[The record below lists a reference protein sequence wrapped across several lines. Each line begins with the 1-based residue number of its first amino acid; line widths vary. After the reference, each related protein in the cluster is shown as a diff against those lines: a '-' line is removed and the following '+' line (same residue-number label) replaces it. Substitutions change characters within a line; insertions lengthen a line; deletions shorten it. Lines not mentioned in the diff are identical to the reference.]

1 MISIV
6 IIEDEKPAA
15 RSLERKLDKLGYSS
29 MINLSSVEEAVLWF
43 GSNKEPDL
51 IFLDIQ
57 LSDGLSFE
65 IFEQVKINSSII
77 FTTAYDEYALRA
89 FKLNSIDYLLK
100 PIEEKELKQAI
111 EKFESNRA
119 VFFGFN
125 QQLDLF
131 KQFMNSNSAGTV
143 EYKERF
149 VVKVGTQIKIVMRSE
164 VVCFYSENKA
174 SYVQTTE
181 GRNYIIDYSLE
192 ELEKMVDP
200 TDFFRMNRKFIVS
213 IHCIKDIYSYSNSR
227 LKLNLINLESEELI
241 VSREK
246 VNDFKKWI
254 EK

>member
-15 RSLERKLDKLGYSS
+15 RSLERKLEKLGYSS
-29 MINLSSVEEAVLWF
+29 MINLSSVEEAVVWF

-51 IFLDIQ
+51 VFLDIQ

-65 IFEQVKINSSII
+65 IFEQVHINSSII

-100 PIEEKELKQAI
+100 PIQEDELKQAI
-111 EKFESNRA
+111 DKFQNNRTA
-119 VFFGFN
+119 IFGFN
-125 QQLDLF
+125 QQFDLF
-131 KQFMNSNSAGTV
+131 KQFMSTSNAV

-149 VVKVGTQIKIVMRSE
+149 AVKVGAQIKIILRSE
-164 VVCFYSENKA
+164 IVCFYSENKA
-174 SYVQTTE
+174 TYVQTTE
-181 GRNYIIDYSLE
+181 GRNYIIDYTLE

-200 TDFFRMNRKFIVS
+200 VDFFRMSRKFIVS
-213 IHCIKDIYSYSNSR
+213 IHSIKDIYSYSNSR
-227 LKLNLINLESEELI
+227 LKLNLVNLESEDLI

-246 VNDFKKWI
+246 VTDFKKWI

>member
-1 MISIV
+1 MINIV

-15 RSLERKLDKLGYSS
+15 RSLERKLDKLGYCS
-29 MINLSSVEEAVLWF
+29 MINLSSVEEAVEWF
-43 GSNKEPDL
+43 GLNDEPDL

-65 IFEQVKINSSII
+65 IFEQVKVNSSII

-100 PIEEKELKQAI
+100 PIQEDELRNAV
-111 EKFESNRA
+111 EKFQNNRSA
-119 VFFGFN
+119 IFGFN
-125 QQLDLF
+125 QQFDLF
-131 KQFMNSNSAGTV
+131 KQFMANTNTV

-149 VVKVGTQIKIVMRSE
+149 AVKVGAQIKIILRTE
-164 VVCFYSENKA
+164 IVCFYSENKA
-174 SYVQTTE
+174 TYIQTTE
-181 GRNYIIDYSLE
+181 GRSYIVDYTLE

-200 TDFFRMNRKFIVS
+200 VDFFRVNRKFIVS
-213 IHCIKDIYSYSNSR
+213 IKAIKDIYTYSNSR
-227 LKLNLINLESEELI
+227 LKLNLINLESEDLI

-246 VNDFKKWI
+246 VNEFKKWI

>member
-15 RSLERKLDKLGYSS
+15 RSLERKLEKLGYSS
-29 MINLSSVEEAVLWF
+29 MINLSSVEEAVVWF

-51 IFLDIQ
+51 VFLDIQ

-65 IFEQVKINSSII
+65 IFEQVHINSSII

-100 PIEEKELKQAI
+100 PIQEDELKQAI
-111 EKFESNRA
+111 DKFQNNRTA
-119 VFFGFN
+119 IFGFN
-125 QQLDLF
+125 QQFDLF
-131 KQFMNSNSAGTV
+131 KQFMSTSNAV

-149 VVKVGTQIKIVMRSE
+149 AVKVGAQIKIILRSE
-164 VVCFYSENKA
+164 IVCFYSENKA
-174 SYVQTTE
+174 TYVQTIE
-181 GRNYIIDYSLE
+181 GRNYIIDYTLE

-200 TDFFRMNRKFIVS
+200 VDFFRMSRKFIVS
-213 IHCIKDIYSYSNSR
+213 IHSIKDIYSYSNSR
-227 LKLNLINLESEELI
+227 LKLNLVNLESEDLI

-246 VNDFKKWI
+246 VADFKKWI

>member
-1 MISIV
+1 MINIV

-29 MINLSSVEEAVLWF
+29 MINLSSVEEAVEWF

-65 IFEQVKINSSII
+65 IFEQVNINSSII

-100 PIEEKELKQAI
+100 PIQEDELKQAI
-111 EKFESNRA
+111 DKFQNNRTA
-119 VFFGFN
+119 IFGFN
-125 QQLDLF
+125 QQFDLF
-131 KQFMNSNSAGTV
+131 KQFMSTSNAV

-149 VVKVGTQIKIVMRSE
+149 AVKVGAQIKIILRSE
-164 VVCFYSENKA
+164 IVCFYSENKA
-174 SYVQTTE
+174 TYVQTTE
-181 GRNYIIDYSLE
+181 GRNYIIDYTLE

-200 TDFFRMNRKFIVS
+200 VDFFRMSRKFIVS
-213 IHCIKDIYSYSNSR
+213 IHSIKDIYAYSNSR
-227 LKLNLINLESEELI
+227 LKLNLVNLESEDLI

-246 VNDFKKWI
+246 VTDFKKWI

>member
-15 RSLERKLDKLGYSS
+15 RSLERKLEKLGYSS
-29 MINLSSVEEAVLWF
+29 MINLSSVEEAVVWF

-51 IFLDIQ
+51 VFLDIQ

-65 IFEQVKINSSII
+65 IFEQVHINSSII

-100 PIEEKELKQAI
+100 PIQEYELKQAI
-111 EKFESNRA
+111 DKFQNNRTA
-119 VFFGFN
+119 IFGFN
-125 QQLDLF
+125 QQFDLF
-131 KQFMNSNSAGTV
+131 KQFMSTSNAV

-149 VVKVGTQIKIVMRSE
+149 AVKVGAQIKIILRSE
-164 VVCFYSENKA
+164 IVCFYSENKA
-174 SYVQTTE
+174 TYVQTTE
-181 GRNYIIDYSLE
+181 GRNYIIDYTLE

-200 TDFFRMNRKFIVS
+200 VDFFRMSRKFIVS
-213 IHCIKDIYSYSNSR
+213 IHSIKDIYSYSNSR
-227 LKLNLINLESEELI
+227 LKLNLVNLESEDLI

-246 VNDFKKWI
+246 VTDFKKWI

>member
-1 MISIV
+1 MTGINIV

-15 RSLERKLDKLGYSS
+15 RSLERKLEKLGYFP
-29 MINLSSVEEAVLWF
+29 NAKLTNVEEAIEWF

-65 IFEQVKINSSII
+65 IFEQVKVNSAII

-100 PIEEKELKQAI
+100 PIQADELEQAIQKFKNNKQAI
-111 EKFESNRA
+111 
-119 VFFGFN
+119 FGFN
-125 QQLDLF
+125 EQLSMF
-131 KQFMNSNSAGTV
+131 TQFLSNNV
-143 EYKERF
+143 IEYKERF
-149 VVKVGTQIKIVMRSE
+149 VVKIGMQIKIISTTDIM
-164 VVCFYSENKA
+164 CFFSENKA
-174 SYVQTTE
+174 TYIKTNE
-181 GRNYIIDYSLE
+181 GRNYLTDYSLE
-192 ELEKMVDP
+192 EIEKHLSP
-200 TDFFRMNRKFIVS
+200 NDFFRINRKFIISLVS
-213 IHCIKDIYSYSNSR
+213 IHEIHAFSNSR
-227 LKLNLINLESEELI
+227 LKVNLKNFDDDDLI

>member
-15 RSLERKLDKLGYSS
+15 RSLERKLEKLGYSS
-29 MINLSSVEEAVLWF
+29 MINLSSVEEAVVWF

-51 IFLDIQ
+51 VFLDIQ

-65 IFEQVKINSSII
+65 IFEQVHINSSII

-100 PIEEKELKQAI
+100 PIQEDELKQAI
-111 EKFESNRA
+111 DKFQNNRTA
-119 VFFGFN
+119 IFGFN
-125 QQLDLF
+125 QQFDLF
-131 KQFMNSNSAGTV
+131 KQFMSTSNAV

-149 VVKVGTQIKIVMRSE
+149 AVKVGAQIKIILRSE
-164 VVCFYSENKA
+164 IVCFYSENKA
-174 SYVQTTE
+174 TYVQTTE
-181 GRNYIIDYSLE
+181 GRNYIIDYTLE

-200 TDFFRMNRKFIVS
+200 VDFFRMSRKFIVS
-213 IHCIKDIYSYSNSR
+213 IHSIKDIYSYSNSR
-227 LKLNLINLESEELI
+227 LKLNLVNLESEDLI

-246 VNDFKKWI
+246 VADFKKWI

>member
-15 RSLERKLDKLGYSS
+15 RSLERKLEKLGYSS
-29 MINLSSVEEAVLWF
+29 MINLSSVEEAVVWF

-65 IFEQVKINSSII
+65 IFEQVHINSSII

-100 PIEEKELKQAI
+100 PIQEDELKQAI
-111 EKFESNRA
+111 DKFQNNRTA
-119 VFFGFN
+119 IFGFN
-125 QQLDLF
+125 QQFDLF
-131 KQFMNSNSAGTV
+131 KQFMSTSNAV

-149 VVKVGTQIKIVMRSE
+149 AVKVGAQIKIILRSE
-164 VVCFYSENKA
+164 IVCFYSENKA
-174 SYVQTTE
+174 TYVQTTE
-181 GRNYIIDYSLE
+181 GRNYIIDYTLE

-200 TDFFRMNRKFIVS
+200 VDFFRMSRKFIVS
-213 IHCIKDIYSYSNSR
+213 IHSIKDIYSYSNSR
-227 LKLNLINLESEELI
+227 LKLNLVNLESEDLI

-246 VNDFKKWI
+246 VTDFKKWI

>member
-6 IIEDEKPAA
+6 IVEDEKPAA
-15 RSLERKLDKLGYSS
+15 RSLVRKLEKLGYSS
-29 MINLSSVEEAVLWF
+29 MINLSSVEEAVVWF

-65 IFEQVKINSSII
+65 IFEQVNINSSII

-100 PIEEKELKQAI
+100 PIQEDELKQAI
-111 EKFESNRA
+111 DKFQNNRTA
-119 VFFGFN
+119 IFGFN
-125 QQLDLF
+125 QQFDLF
-131 KQFMNSNSAGTV
+131 KQFMSTSNAV

-149 VVKVGTQIKIVMRSE
+149 AVKVGAQIKIILRAE
-164 VVCFYSENKA
+164 IVCFYSENKA
-174 SYVQTTE
+174 TYVQTTE
-181 GRNYIIDYSLE
+181 GRNYIIDYTLE

-200 TDFFRMNRKFIVS
+200 VDFFRMSRKFIVS
-213 IHCIKDIYSYSNSR
+213 IHSIKDIYSYSNSR
-227 LKLNLINLESEELI
+227 LKLTLVNLESEDLI

-246 VNDFKKWI
+246 VTDFKKWI